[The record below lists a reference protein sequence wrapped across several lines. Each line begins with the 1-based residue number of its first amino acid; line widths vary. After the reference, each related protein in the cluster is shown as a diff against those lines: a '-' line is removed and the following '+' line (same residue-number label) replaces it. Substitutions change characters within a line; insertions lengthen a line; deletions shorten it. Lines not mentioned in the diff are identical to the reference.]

1 MNKNIEYIK
10 IINHP
15 FYNSGGIKTNLK
27 EIDKF
32 ILNPICKNKLLINSE
47 EDKQLLFE
55 YIDSKDKLLLPM
67 IYKALIEITP
77 NDNIEEFTKLLCNKY
92 INKSSGLDLLLNS
105 LKSLSNIPIELLSKY
120 YTRIYTEEKSHFY
133 NDMNKDL
140 RQNKKFNYLPY
151 IKVLYEGVRLQSLPL
166 SSDKTLY
173 RGSLLSNKEI
183 ETIKKYLNNK
193 IEDLPGAII
202 FSRAF
207 LSFSKDINV
216 AKYFLNLNENK
227 NKELSKVL
235 YILEKD
241 DNLDYSLS
249 THADLNELSFYNEKE
264 VLFFPFSSFEIKS
277 INEIF
282 DKNEKIYEIK
292 LLYLGKYIKKFKE
305 DKVFNEKEKVEKV
318 LPNSEFKKEII
329 KFGLINSENINK
341 RNNCKELI
349 KKYEEYKEN
358 ISNNEREKKND
369 NIRKIIKKI
378 ETNENAKR
386 EKNENNNKPVQN
398 SKELCNNI
406 IKNEENIS
414 NNNNEDSNNR
424 MKKLIDIFNNNKS
437 NSRIE
442 GKNDLENKNAIQN
455 KYMKNEDKN
464 NIRKKDTNNIVKV
477 EDNNN
482 INLRK
487 EDINNIVKIEGK
499 NNIDLKKEITNEF
512 NSQSTLVKN
521 EDKNNIA
528 LKREEINNIIK
539 NEDKNNVTLK
549 GEETNN
555 IIKNED
561 KNNIALKR
569 EEINNIVKNEDK
581 NNIALKRE
589 EINNIVKNEDKNN
602 VALKGEEINNII
614 KNEDKKNIALKREEI
629 NNIIKNEDKNN
640 IALKREETNNI
651 IKNEDK
657 NKLINKNE
665 DEKKIVKNEDR
676 FNKKEDK
683 NYDGNNKP
691 SESIKNKIDK
701 DEDLGKIYYY
711 ISGKIST
718 EYLSKLRKYD
728 ISEKKSENILKYCVW
743 NEIKKNDFLPN
754 DSTKY
759 SLEELKKSIEKLCPS
774 KDIYDFH
781 LSQMEKNYKK
791 MKSKNL
797 SKDDKKGCA
806 LSLSYYTG
814 HRENNSNERN
824 SNIYNSKVNI
834 NSISKISTDGNRGNS
849 LKNIEDF
856 SDEKDIYPIIYYIA
870 KALNNLP
877 LYKGYTIRCI
887 ELTHKQAQ
895 IYEPGNII
903 TWNQWSSSTIGKNPS
918 SSFKSKNAWFYI
930 YSVSSRDISQFLIFT
945 SEK

>member
-1 MNKNIEYIK
+1 
-10 IINHP
+10 
-15 FYNSGGIKTNLK
+15 
-27 EIDKF
+27 
-32 ILNPICKNKLLINSE
+32 
-47 EDKQLLFE
+47 
-55 YIDSKDKLLLPM
+55 
-67 IYKALIEITP
+67 
-77 NDNIEEFTKLLCNKY
+77 
-92 INKSSGLDLLLNS
+92 
-105 LKSLSNIPIELLSKY
+105 
-120 YTRIYTEEKSHFY
+120 
-133 NDMNKDL
+133 
-140 RQNKKFNYLPY
+140 
-151 IKVLYEGVRLQSLPL
+151 
-166 SSDKTLY
+166 
-173 RGSLLSNKEI
+173 
-183 ETIKKYLNNK
+183 
-193 IEDLPGAII
+193 
-202 FSRAF
+202 
-207 LSFSKDINV
+207 
-216 AKYFLNLNENK
+216 
-227 NKELSKVL
+227 
-235 YILEKD
+235 
-241 DNLDYSLS
+241 
-249 THADLNELSFYNEKE
+249 
-264 VLFFPFSSFEIKS
+264 
-277 INEIF
+277 
-282 DKNEKIYEIK
+282 
-292 LLYLGKYIKKFKE
+292 
-305 DKVFNEKEKVEKV
+305 
-318 LPNSEFKKEII
+318 
-329 KFGLINSENINK
+329 
-341 RNNCKELI
+341 
-349 KKYEEYKEN
+349 
-358 ISNNEREKKND
+358 
-369 NIRKIIKKI
+369 
-378 ETNENAKR
+378 
-386 EKNENNNKPVQN
+386 
-398 SKELCNNI
+398 
-406 IKNEENIS
+406 
-414 NNNNEDSNNR
+414 

-442 GKNDLENKNAIQN
+442 DKNDLENKNAIQN

-464 NIRKKDTNNIVKV
+464 NIRKKDINNIVKV

-499 NNIDLKKEITNEF
+499 NNIDLKKEITNE
-512 NSQSTLVKN
+512 LVKN

-528 LKREEINNIIK
+528 LKREETSNL
-539 NEDKNNVTLK
+539 V
-549 GEETNN
+549 
-555 IIKNED
+555 KNED
-561 KNNIALKR
+561 KNNIVLK
-569 EEINNIVKNEDK
+569 EEETNNIVKNEDK
-581 NNIALKRE
+581 NNT
-589 EINNIVKNEDKNN
+589 
-602 VALKGEEINNII
+602 ALKG
-614 KNEDKKNIALKREEI
+614 
-629 NNIIKNEDKNN
+629 
-640 IALKREETNNI
+640 EETNNI

-665 DEKKIVKNEDR
+665 DEKKIIKIEDR

-691 SESIKNKIDK
+691 SESLKNKIDK

-743 NEIKKNDFLPN
+743 NEIKKNDFLLN

-824 SNIYNSKVNI
+824 SYIYNSKVNI

-930 YSVSSRDISQFLIFT
+930 YSVSSRDISQFSIFT
-945 SEK
+945 SEKEALYFPFSKFLVFKKIIENEKYKIYMRQIEI